1 MAEKGILERLY
12 TETWPAQMV
21 TSMWDAI
28 RLPGQVAGGQLAV
41 QPSQP
46 GMWSDV
52 DEARQQATQST
63 MMDRAA
69 DLGGLVMGGSYAVPK
84 PRGALTS
91 GFSEPLYHG
100 SPQAG
105 LTELAPSVRG
115 PLGPGVYAT
124 PADQL
129 AGRYAG
135 ETGKTYQLPEKTR
148 DIYRGHGHRSDAEWF
163 GYKDDMKRLIDAA
176 EPDKR
181 HAVEELVGRMWSGDG
196 YPLYQRLRSLYGS
209 DEAAQGLFKRA
220 GFEGLSGQVDGPEVL
235 LFAPQALKSQAPR

>member
-1 MAEKGILERLY
+1 MSDTLRRLM
-12 TETWPAQMV
+12 TQTWPAKAAKSVLEALM
-21 TSMWDAI
+21 
-28 RLPGQVAGGQLAV
+28 LPGKVAGGELAT

-52 DEARQQATQST
+52 DEARQQATQGT

-84 PRGALTS
+84 PRGAITS

-100 SPQAG
+100 SPQSG
-105 LTELAPSVRG
+105 LTEIAPSTRG
-115 PLGPGVYAT
+115 PLGPGVYTT
-124 PADQL
+124 PADNV
-129 AGRYAG
+129 ARRYGG
-135 ETGKTYQLPEKTR
+135 EMYELPQRTR
-148 DIYRGHGHRSDAEWF
+148 DIYRGHGHRSNDEWY
-163 GYKDDMKRLIDAA
+163 GYKDDMKRLVAA
-176 EPDKR
+176 ADPDKR
-181 HAVEELVGRMWSGDG
+181 PAVQELVDKMWSGDG

-235 LFAPQALKSQAPR
+235 LFAPQALR